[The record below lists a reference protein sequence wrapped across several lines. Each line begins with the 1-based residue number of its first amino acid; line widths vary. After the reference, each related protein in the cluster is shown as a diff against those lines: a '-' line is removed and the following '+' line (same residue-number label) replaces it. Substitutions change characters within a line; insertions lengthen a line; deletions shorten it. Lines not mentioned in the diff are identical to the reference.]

1 MNYVGRHLQQ
11 KKSSK
16 YELCWQAP
24 SAEVE
29 GAVHSCLAR
38 WQNKTSKFTF
48 SKDMMRLH
56 PLKPNLLPTS
66 PKCPNRTLQMK
77 SKPAFCVWGG
87 AFFWVSFANFMRI
100 RSGSIGRRKGRRKV
114 RRKVKRKGRGK
125 KRKKG
130 GIKERDPSGGGVDW
144 EWGAPISI
152 CQRRGFSDRYIIKN
166 NKSEIQISMSCLF
179 CVSQT
184 AEGEGGFEQSS
195 KFDCFFRLP

>member
-87 AFFWVSFANFMRI
+87 AFFLGVFRKFYENTKWIHREEKREEKSEEKGEEKGEEKEEENGDDKGERSKWRRRRLGVRSSHINLPKKGLFRQVHYQKQQKWNSNFDVLFVLCVSN
-100 RSGSIGRRKGRRKV
+100 
-114 RRKVKRKGRGK
+114 GRGG
-125 KRKKG
+125 G
-130 GIKERDPSGGGVDW
+130 GIWTK
-144 EWGAPISI
+144 
-152 CQRRGFSDRYIIKN
+152 F
-166 NKSEIQISMSCLF
+166 QIWLLF
-179 CVSQT
+179 
-184 AEGEGGFEQSS
+184 
-195 KFDCFFRLP
+195 